1 MVIVFFQIRGSLPIL
16 TDRKANRNQP
26 VKHLSCQLFFLTL
39 LVTHFS
45 AAPSRA
51 QTYQPPV
58 FTDADRLKKIESV
71 IPVLDEIYE
80 VHGEKNHFPGF
91 VYGLIVDGKMVH
103 TQSMGYTDLD
113 KKIAATPQSLF
124 RIASMTKSFTA
135 MAILQLRDAGKLS
148 LDDRADRYIPEL
160 KKFPLLTSDAPPI
173 TLRHLLTHAAGFP
186 EDNPWGDRQLDI
198 SNAEFLAFLQK
209 PIAFSNTPGVA
220 YEYSN
225 LAFALL
231 GSTIEKVSGQTYQ
244 RYITEQILKPLGMTH
259 TMWEYDEVPA
269 AQLAHGYRWRDARWT
284 EVPLLHDG
292 VYGAMGGLITSLED
306 FTKYVA
312 LHQSAW
318 PTRNGADDGPLRRSS
333 LREMQQPWNISGFY
347 PKSTYAS
354 GRPCAIVTAY
364 CYGLGWMRDCD
375 GREFVGH
382 TGGLPGFGSNWRFL
396 SEYGVAV
403 VSMANLTYASTS
415 GINTE
420 ALDTLII
427 KAGLQPRQLPV
438 SAILQERQAQ
448 LTKLLPD
455 WQNAEASGLFAEN
468 FFDDYS
474 IDALREE
481 TKALFKKAGKIK
493 SVGPLVPENQL
504 RGAYILEGEKAKLK
518 VSFTLSPENSPLIQA
533 FRLEEVK

>member
-1 MVIVFFQIRGSLPIL
+1 M
-16 TDRKANRNQP
+16 TNRNANLNET
-26 VKHLSCQLFFLTL
+26 VKQLSFPFFFVTL
-39 LVTHFS
+39 LLTHFS
-45 AAPSRA
+45 IAPVRA

-58 FTDADRLKKIESV
+58 FADADRLKKIESV
-71 IPVLDEIYE
+71 IPVLDEVYKA
-80 VHGEKNHFPGF
+80 HSEKNHFPGF
-91 VYGLIVDGKMVH
+91 VYGLVVDGKMIH
-103 TQSMGYTDLD
+103 TLSLGYTDVD
-113 KKIAATPQSLF
+113 KKIAATSQSLF

-148 LDDRADRYIPEL
+148 LDDPADRYIPEL
-160 KKFPLLTSDAPPI
+160 KKSPLLTTDAPPI

-231 GSTIEKVSGQTYQ
+231 GATIEKVSGQTYQ
-244 RYITEQILKPLGMTH
+244 RYITEHILQSLGMTH
-259 TMWEYDEVPA
+259 TVWEYDEVPA
-269 AQLAHGYRWRDARWT
+269 AQLAHGYRWRDGHWN

-318 PTRNGADDGPLRRSS
+318 PARGGADDGPLRRSS

-347 PKSTYAS
+347 PKLTYAS
-354 GRPCAIVTAY
+354 GRPCAQVTAY
-364 CYGLGWMRDCD
+364 GYGLGWMRDCD

-382 TGGLPGFGSNWRFL
+382 SGGLPGFGSNWRFL
-396 SEYGVAV
+396 PEYGVAV

-415 GINTE
+415 GINTHV
-420 ALDTLII
+420 LDTLII
-427 KAGLQPRQLPV
+427 RAGLQPRQLPA
-438 SAILQERQAQ
+438 SSILQERQAQ

-474 IDALREE
+474 LATLRQESQM
-481 TKALFKKAGKIK
+481 LFKKAGKIK
-493 SVGPLVPENQL
+493 SVGPLMPENQL
-504 RGAYILEGEKAKLK
+504 RGAYILVGEKAKLK

-533 FRLEEVK
+533 YGIEEVK